1 LRVIEIRQRFGLQ
14 SLLLGERPDPEPGEG
29 QILLRM
35 RAASLNY
42 RDLLTVK
49 GHYNPKQ
56 PLPLIPCSDGVGE
69 VLATG
74 PGASRFVPG
83 DRVSPIFAQRWLSGK
98 PVPERLRST
107 LGGPLDGTLAELMLL
122 HEDGAV
128 RVPGHLTDEE
138 AAALPC
144 AAVTAWSAVAIH
156 GEVKAGDVVLVQ
168 GTGGVSIFAL
178 QFSRMTGA
186 RVIVTSSSDRKLERA
201 RELGAWETINYRE
214 TPDWGRRAKK
224 LTGGD
229 GVDLVVEVGGA
240 GTLAQS
246 LAAVRFGGRIG
257 LIGNLAGAETQL
269 NLISILMR
277 QIRVQGI
284 LVGDREGF
292 ESMNRAIAANSIR
305 PVVDRVF
312 PVEQARQG
320 LEHLEAGRHFGKVCL
335 TFEAWR

>member
-1 LRVIEIRQRFGLQ
+1 VRVIEIRQSFGLEN
-14 SLLLGERPDPEPGEG
+14 LLPGERPDPEPAEG

-69 VLATG
+69 VVATG
-74 PGASRFVPG
+74 PGASRFATG
-83 DRVSPIFAQRWLSGK
+83 DRVSPIFAQRWLAGG
-98 PVPERLRST
+98 PVAERLRST
-107 LGGPLDGTLAELMLL
+107 LGGPLDGTLSELMLL

-128 RVPGHLTDEE
+128 SVPDVLTDEE

-144 AAVTAWSAVAIH
+144 AAVTAWSAVALH

-178 QFSRMTGA
+178 QFSRMMGA

-214 TPDWGRRAKK
+214 TADWGKQARK
-224 LTGGD
+224 LTGGE

-257 LIGNLAGAETQL
+257 LIGNLAGGETEL

-284 LVGDREGF
+284 LVGHREGF
-292 ESMNRAIAANSIR
+292 ESMNRAIAANAIR

-312 PVEQARQG
+312 RWSRHGRAWNTSRPAATSARS
-320 LEHLEAGRHFGKVCL
+320 V
-335 TFEAWR
+335 